1 MVVLFIGLIPIVGGI
16 WLIVLYCKEGESEK
30 NGYGA
35 NPKSV
40 ERYFPGRRREKSIAI
55 AFIVGAAVL
64 LASLALNWIQY
75 NLPFR
80 FWLIPALTSVLMLLF
95 GIFYHPAGDLRKT
108 ANRRNIA
115 FALLAIAPL
124 IGVIQ
129 GTFKLISIGNI
140 DVPGSI
146 SAGNFVGLLTNIALL
161 ALAVLLLLKSERKNI
176 APVAISTIVLIIV
189 SIVIV
194 LGEAFMHNPG
204 PQFVVLNIMFI
215 PFILLAV
222 HCLQGKAAEE
232 EESSQISPELVNSKM
247 TV

>member
-16 WLIVLYCKEGESEK
+16 WLIVLHCKEGE
-30 NGYGA
+30 NGDNRYGA
-35 NPKSV
+35 NPKSTKQ
-40 ERYFPGRRREKSIAI
+40 YFPVRRREKSISI

-64 LASLALNWIQY
+64 LVALALIWIQF
-75 NLPFR
+75 NLPL
-80 FWLIPALTSVLMLLF
+80 WQIPALTPVLMLLF
-95 GIFYHPAGDLRKT
+95 GIFYHPVGDLRKT